1 MNVALGTF
9 HRRIQSSAE
18 RNVRGDRGRTIRYQ
32 AGRISRG
39 ENPRDF
45 LSNSDVKR
53 LNRLV
58 LEETYGDDKVPSQ
71 AAADDAGQSKKAAE
85 NWLAAENPMGLTA
98 FVNAYRNNARFAA
111 FARYY
116 LLGHSENDPILEIQ
130 VQSVLSNMDGAAAQ
144 LGMGARQ
151 FAAAMGFAMGNTI
164 TPDMLAGSP
173 TSGGSSPRPSLDA
186 DSAGDDVELV
196 TGDLFDAVGG

>member
-1 MNVALGTF
+1 
-9 HRRIQSSAE
+9 
-18 RNVRGDRGRTIRYQ
+18 
-32 AGRISRG
+32 
-39 ENPRDF
+39 
-45 LSNSDVKR
+45 
-53 LNRLV
+53 V

-173 TSGGSSPRPSLDA
+173 TSGGSSPCPSLDA